1 MKNSHELGVWGEI
14 QAARFLWKKG
24 YRLLERNYRS
34 RYGEI
39 DLILENEVYL
49 VFAEVK
55 LRKSA
60 RYGTPAE
67 AVTAKKQEK
76 IRLTALEY
84 LQLHETDKQPRF
96 DVLELYAP
104 EGKNT
109 NPIPIHHIVNAF

>member
-1 MKNSHELGVWGEI
+1 MNLGYGAKFR
-14 QAARFLWKKG
+14 QPDLLWKKG

-55 LRKSA
+55 LRKYAS
-60 RYGTPAE
+60 YGTPAE